1 MLFLNRNHWLN
12 IFQTLI
18 LKKEIRAGMVK
29 SIAIFGVSRTNG
41 RVLAE
46 KLAAHPFRILVLSEE
61 IDTIPSLFSDY
72 PDADIQVLNCPAQTG
87 WEADIIVMNV
97 FAENQTQLVNSIREF
112 VTKKVVLNI
121 SELGS
126 EGSLNIETE
135 LESLLPYSSL
145 INLSFIES
153 NEGQLLYSIS
163 GRDREALEETEAI
176 LKQAGFVNVPYEL
189 SKSN

>member
-1 MLFLNRNHWLN
+1 MLY
-12 IFQTLI
+12 
-18 LKKEIRAGMVK
+18 
-29 SIAIFGVSRTNG
+29 
-41 RVLAE
+41 
-46 KLAAHPFRILVLSEE
+46 
-61 IDTIPSLFSDY
+61 PSLFSDY

-97 FAENQTQLVNSIREF
+97 FAENQLKLVNSIREF
-112 VTKKVVLNI
+112 VTKKIVLNI

-126 EGSLNIETE
+126 EGSLNNETE